1 MAPEGPLLKLFNA
14 PRRWLRGLY
23 DWTMH
28 WADTPQSLVALLVIA
43 FAESSFFPIPPD
55 VLLIAIVA
63 AAPHKW
69 LKAAALC
76 TLGSVTGALLGYAI
90 GHGLMATVGQGIVD
104 FYHAQRHWDRVVELY
119 NGTWG
124 IWFLA
129 AAAFTPIPY
138 KVATIAAGATQMPLV
153 PFVLV
158 SILGR
163 GARFLLVAA
172 ILRIFGARVRS
183 TLERNFDLAAL
194 LFLVLLVGGFLV
206 VKAL

>member
-1 MAPEGPLLKLFNA
+1 MSTALAVLNA
-14 PRRWLRGLY
+14 PRRWLRGMY

-28 WADTPQSLVALLVIA
+28 WADTPQSLAALFLIA
-43 FAESSFFPIPPD
+43 FAESSFFPVPPD
-55 VLLIAIVA
+55 VLLIAVVA
-63 AAPHKW
+63 AAPGKW
-69 LKAAALC
+69 LRAAGLC
-76 TLGSVTGALLGYAI
+76 TVGSVTGALLGYAI

-138 KVATIAAGATQMPLV
+138 KVATIAAGATQMPFL

-163 GARFLLVAA
+163 GARFFLVAA
-172 ILRIFGARVRS
+172 ILRVFGAPVRR
-183 TLERNFDLAAL
+183 TLEKNFDLAAL
-194 LFLVLLVGGFLV
+194 AFLVLLVGGFLA
-206 VKAL
+206 VKLL

>member
-1 MAPEGPLLKLFNA
+1 MSTALALLNA

-28 WADTPQSLVALLVIA
+28 WADTPQSLVALLLIA

-63 AAPHKW
+63 AAPAKW
-69 LKAAALC
+69 ARAAALC
-76 TLGSVTGALLGYAI
+76 TAGSVAGALLGYAI
-90 GHGLMATVGQGIVD
+90 GWGLMATVGRAIVD
-104 FYHAQRHWDRVVELY
+104 FYQAERHWDRVVELY
-119 NGTWG
+119 NGPWG

-129 AAAFTPIPY
+129 AATFTPIPY
-138 KVATIAAGATQMPLV
+138 KVATIAAGATHMAVL
-153 PFVLV
+153 PFVFV

-163 GARFLLVAA
+163 GARFFLVAA
-172 ILRIFGARVRS
+172 ILRVFGPPVRR

-206 VKAL
+206 VRLL